1 MNRREKGL
9 ARTGN
14 ARVRCGMIQLAWR
27 FLMFQKDSAL
37 AQWYRTRTALV
48 LAFDDAEVAV
58 TLHRAWLSRRGR
70 RMGPPPRNFAEAT
83 GTGWKDEEVGGERGV
98 GS

>member
-1 MNRREKGL
+1 
-9 ARTGN
+9 
-14 ARVRCGMIQLAWR
+14 
-27 FLMFQKDSAL
+27 MFQKDSAL

-70 RMGPPPRNFAEAT
+70 RMGPPPRNFADARHHKGREPSFKIGIVLGPVEALLTRFRMMFART
-83 GTGWKDEEVGGERGV
+83 GL
-98 GS
+98 